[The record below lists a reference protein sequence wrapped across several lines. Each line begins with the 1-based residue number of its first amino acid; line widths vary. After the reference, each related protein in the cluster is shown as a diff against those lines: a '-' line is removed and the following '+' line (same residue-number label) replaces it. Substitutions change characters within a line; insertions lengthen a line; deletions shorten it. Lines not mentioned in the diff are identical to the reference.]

1 MNNLSRMMWVGGVV
15 ACLAIPVKA
24 GPWKGQV
31 QGGVGYWAGET
42 IYSIGGSAWTPQ
54 DGTIEL
60 PDKISELKFPL
71 NVACGVVEG
80 SLFYHEQ
87 FELHGEVMANLT
99 DPSTKVTDSDFGL
112 FGSSTAGRL
121 DVYSESDAT
130 LSATAVDVGLRY
142 WIHDRAV
149 SNRIACAVGFG
160 PTLVYQRTDWTI
172 GNLDQWYPSNPM
184 APHDREPGQVGTYM
198 AEILMPCME
207 VSVMARYKAFSGR
220 VTVAAGPALIRDED
234 NHMLTQKRSTG
245 ELTGIGAKSS
255 ADLQYNLTK
264 NLFLRGQVNVLSIQA
279 FGTQTQRGYGGDNL
293 GFYGEIDET
302 FSSATASAN
311 VAVGCAF

>member
-1 MNNLSRMMWVGGVV
+1 MNCLSRVWWVGGVV
-15 ACLAIPVKA
+15 ACMAIPGQA
-24 GPWKGQV
+24 DPWKGQV
-31 QGGVGYWAGET
+31 QGGVGYWAGT
-42 IYSIGGSAWTPQ
+42 TTYSIGGSAWTPQ
-54 DGTIEL
+54 DGTVEL

-80 SLFYHEQ
+80 SLFYREQ

-99 DPSTKVTDSDFGL
+99 DPSTQVTDSDFGL
-112 FGSSTAGRL
+112 FGSRTAGRL

-130 LSATAVDVGLRY
+130 LSAMAVDVGFRY
-142 WIHDRAV
+142 WIHDHTV
-149 SNRIACAVGFG
+149 SNRIACVLGFG
-160 PTLVYQRTDWTI
+160 PTLVYQRTDWTV
-172 GNLDQWYPSNPM
+172 GNLDQWRPSNPK

-207 VSVMARYKAFSGR
+207 VNIMARYKALSGHI
-220 VTVAAGPALIRDED
+220 TVGAGPALIRDED
-234 NHMLTQKRSTG
+234 NHMLVQKRLTG
-245 ELTGIGAKSS
+245 ELIGIGVKSS
-255 ADLQYNLTK
+255 ATLQYDLTQ
-264 NLFLRGQVNVLSIQA
+264 NLFVRGQVKALSVQA
-279 FGTQTQRGYGGDNL
+279 VGTQTQRGYGGDNL